1 MNQNRII
8 KGLLLILGV
17 ISLQSCD
24 KDFSTVGGNVIGD
37 GNLGIDTYNVQDI
50 IAYNQAYGAMDTKN
64 LMEIPLG
71 ALKSDLFGD
80 NTSSIVTQL
89 SFDKSAFD
97 GIGDNAKI
105 DSVYVY
111 IPYFSEFDKTE
122 ENTRLYKLN
131 NVYGNASFNLEVYQ
145 NGYYMNSAN
154 INDGEDKKYYS
165 DNATTFDSNI
175 VSPLLNN
182 KDASQ
187 NTSFSFKN
195 TDIVIPQYDK
205 EGNIIIDEAT
215 GKPKAKMTLTP
226 GMWLDLDKNYFQEQW
241 INKKEEFIDE
251 GAFKDIFRG
260 LYFKATS
267 NSTPGAIGLLQ
278 LSKGQFVIK
287 YTFDSK
293 SKDKEGNEVITSKK
307 ATLTLNFVSN
317 AASGNPKQNGNV
329 ATNLFHQTPNQQYTD
344 AISAPNKK
352 LGDEKLYVKG
362 NEGSLA
368 VVELFK
374 DNNGEELQKLRDMD
388 ILINDAILTVYV
400 DKSLM
405 KNQANPPRLQLYN
418 YDNQEYVADFA
429 FDSSTIGNVVKP
441 YYGGFFEKEDLDN
454 NKEGFVYRIRISQ
467 HIMNLIKNKEAK
479 NSKLALIVANEYN
492 TGLMGNM
499 TFKSL
504 KNDIPNTPT
513 DIKII
518 NPFTI
523 GCPIGTVLYGTNGTD
538 SKTKMKLQIFYTK
551 R

>member
-24 KDFSTVGGNVIGD
+24 KDFSTVGGNIIGD

-50 IAYNQAYGAMDTKN
+50 VAYNQAYGAMDTKN
-64 LMEIPLG
+64 LMETPLG
-71 ALKSDLFGD
+71 ALKSDIFGD

-154 INDGEDKKYYS
+154 VNDGEDKKYYS
-165 DNATTFDSNI
+165 DNANTFDSNI

-187 NTSFSFKN
+187 NTAFNFKN
-195 TDIVIPQYDK
+195 TDIIIPQIDK
-205 EGNIIIDEAT
+205 DGNIVIDDAT
-215 GKPKAKMTLTP
+215 GKPKAKVTLAP

-241 INKKEEFIDE
+241 FDKKEQFVDE
-251 GAFKDIFRG
+251 GAFKDLFRG
-260 LYFKATS
+260 LYFKATN
-267 NSTPGAIGLLQ
+267 NSTSGAIGLLQ
-278 LSKGQFVIK
+278 LSKGQFVIS
-287 YTFDSK
+287 YTYDSK
-293 SKDKEGNEVITSKK
+293 SKDKDDNEVITPKK

-317 AASGNPKQNGNV
+317 AASNNPNLNGNV
-329 ATNLFHQTPNQQYTD
+329 ATNLFHRTENHQYTD
-344 AISAPNKK
+344 AIKTANKK
-352 LGDEKLYVKG
+352 LGDEKLYIKG

-374 DNNGEELQKLRDMD
+374 DNDGEELQKLRDMD
-388 ILINDAILTVYV
+388 ILVNDAILTVHV

-405 KNQANPPRLQLYN
+405 KDEANPPRLQLYN

-429 FDSSTIGNVVKP
+429 LDSSTLGSIVKP

-467 HIMNLIKNKEAK
+467 HIMNLIKNKDAK

-499 TFKSL
+499 MFKSL
-504 KNDIPNTPT
+504 KNDIPNTPS